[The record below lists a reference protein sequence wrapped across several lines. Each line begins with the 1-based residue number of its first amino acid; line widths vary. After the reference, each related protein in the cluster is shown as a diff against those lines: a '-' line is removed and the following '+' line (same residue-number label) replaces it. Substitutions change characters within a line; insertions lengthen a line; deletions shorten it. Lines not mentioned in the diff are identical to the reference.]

1 MTKSQA
7 FFKTLVDRALREP
20 RYADLLIKTMEQ
32 YELVKGEPIEGCIRI
47 QLVEPH
53 GWVRDIDDRRAENV

>member
-1 MTKSQA
+1 MAFRRMTKSQA

-32 YELVKGEPIEGCIRI
+32 YEL
-47 QLVEPH
+47 
-53 GWVRDIDDRRAENV
+53 D